1 MKKTLKM
8 SLLVVGFLSSVGM
21 TSAYASSLSD
31 VSVGLQVGTLGGGV
45 VAAIPLTKD
54 VAARIGV
61 NGYNYSYNTTS
72 DSVAY
77 NGSLKLQN
85 AEFLADWHPWSGSFR
100 LTGGVLYN
108 NNKFNLTGTPA
119 GGNYTF
125 NGNVYTAAQV
135 GAVNAN
141 VDFNKVAPYIG
152 FGWGDNS
159 QTEGLHFTSDIG
171 VAYQGSPK
179 ATITATGAA
188 SSPQL
193 ASAVN
198 AAQAKLQSDL
208 NNFKFYPVIEMGLV
222 YRF

>member
-8 SLLVVGFLSSVGM
+8 SLAILGLFGSLGM
-21 TSAYASSLSD
+21 VNAYAGSLSD
-31 VSVGLQVGTLGGGV
+31 VSVGLQVGTLGAGV
-45 VAAIPLTKD
+45 VAAVPLTKD

-61 NGYNYSYNTTS
+61 NGYNYNYNTTS
-72 DSVAY
+72 NGVAY
-77 NGSLKLQN
+77 DGHLKLQS
-85 AEFLADWHPWSGSFR
+85 AEFFADWHPWGGSFR

-108 NNKFNLTGTPA
+108 NNKFDLTGTPS
-119 GGNYTF
+119 GGSYTF
-125 NGNVYTAAQV
+125 NGTVYTASQV
-135 GAVNAN
+135 GSVNAN

-159 QTEGLHFTSDIG
+159 QTAGLHFTSDIG

-188 SSPQL
+188 SNAQL
-193 ASAVN
+193 ASDVQAS
-198 AAQAKLQSDL
+198 QAKLQSDL
-208 NNFKFYPVIEMGLV
+208 NNFRFYPVIEMGLV